1 MDDWKKEAIRL
12 CKLANDEQAHAS
24 DLANRLTEVRNRIS
38 TQLSNDKEVAPGDV
52 DELKVLNDRVA
63 QVEIQSLAA
72 SGQVLTLLNTNQPP
86 KR

>member
-1 MDDWKKEAIRL
+1 MDWKKEAIRL
-12 CKLANDEQAHAS
+12 CGEANDQQAHAS

-38 TQLSNDKEVAPGDV
+38 TQLNNGPDVAPGDV

-72 SGQVLTLLNTNQPP
+72 SGQLLTLLQSNLPP
-86 KR
+86 KK